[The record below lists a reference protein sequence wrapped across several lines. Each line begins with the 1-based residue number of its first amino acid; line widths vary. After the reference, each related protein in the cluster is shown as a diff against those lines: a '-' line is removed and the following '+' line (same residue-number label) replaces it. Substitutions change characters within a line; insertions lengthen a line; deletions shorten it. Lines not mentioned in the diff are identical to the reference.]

1 MEQML
6 YDAYVNILREEL
18 IPAMGCTEPIAI
30 AYAAALARETLAQ
43 LPEKVDIQV
52 SANIIKNVKSVV
64 VPHTGGLRGIEAA
77 AAAGIVA
84 GDSKAELEVISHVSE
99 AQISQIAQYM
109 HTAQF
114 HVEQSNSGYVF
125 DIQITLIA
133 GQEEAFV
140 QIAGGHTNV
149 IGLRLND
156 KVLIDKEYTQGC
168 QVEHTD
174 HSLLTVENIID
185 FADCVRIEDVKET
198 LDRQIACNTA
208 IAEEGLSGKWGAN
221 IGSVLLAVLAWL
233 GLLFFERPLLTF
245 FGADEALLA
254 LAQRYLAPIKY
265 VFPIFLF
272 NQMLAAFLR
281 NDGDPGL
288 ATLGVLSGG
297 IFNVFG
303 DYFFVF
309 PCDMGIYGAGL
320 ATAIGSVVSF
330 LVLMTHFLRRR
341 NTLRLVRVE
350 RLPRKLWEI
359 TVSGFS
365 SFFIDVAMGILTV
378 LFNRQIMRCL
388 GSDAL
393 AVYGPIINVSTFVQC
408 CAYSVGQA
416 AQPIISTN
424 YGAGKGSRIRETL
437 RLALYTTA
445 AFALFWTALS
455 FAAPNLYIRVFMS
468 PTPEILAIAPA
479 IIRVYAL
486 SFLLLPLNIFS
497 TYYFQSIM
505 QPRAALIVSV
515 ARGLVISG
523 ILILLLPVLTGP
535 DSLWFAMP
543 VTELLTAVYTAFA
556 IRRYTK
562 AL

>member
-1 MEQML
+1 MDLLNGKIRPL
-6 YDAYVNILREEL
+6 YFKYLSAAFGSAL
-18 IPAMGCTEPIAI
+18 ISSIYGMVDMAMVGQYQGPDGT
-30 AYAAALARETLAQ
+30 AALA
-43 LPEKVDIQV
+43 
-52 SANIIKNVKSVV
+52 VV
-64 VPHTGGLRGIEAA
+64 APVW
-77 AAAGIVA
+77 
-84 GDSKAELEVISHVSE
+84 
-99 AQISQIAQYM
+99 
-109 HTAQF
+109 
-114 HVEQSNSGYVF
+114 
-125 DIQITLIA
+125 
-133 GQEEAFV
+133 
-140 QIAGGHTNV
+140 NV
-149 IGLRLND
+149 IYSLG
-156 KVLIDKEYTQGC
+156 
-168 QVEHTD
+168 
-174 HSLLTVENIID
+174 LLTGIGGSVIFSARRGSSPRGDGGENQY
-185 FADCVRIEDVKET
+185 F
-198 LDRQIACNTA
+198 TA
-208 IAEEGLSGKWGAN
+208 AF

-233 GLLFFERPLLTF
+233 GLLFFEKPLLTF
-245 FGADEALLA
+245 FGADESLLA
-254 LAQRYLAPIKY
+254 LAQRYLRPIKY

-281 NDGDPGL
+281 NDGSPGL

-297 IFNVFG
+297 IFNIFG

-320 ATAIGSVVSF
+320 ATAIGSVVSL
-330 LVLMTHFLRRR
+330 LVLLSHFPRRR

-378 LFNRQIMRCL
+378 LFNRQIMRYL
-388 GSDAL
+388 GANAL
-393 AVYGPIINVSTFVQC
+393 AIYGPIINVSTFVQC

-455 FAAPNLYIRVFMS
+455 FIAPNLYIRVFMS
-468 PTPEILAIAPA
+468 PTPEILTIAPA
-479 IIRVYAL
+479 IIRAYAL
-486 SFLLLPLNIFS
+486 SFLLLPFNIFS

-505 QPRAALIVSV
+505 QPRAAFIVSV

-523 ILILLLPVLTGP
+523 VLILLLPRLAGP
-535 DSLWFAMP
+535 ESLWFAMP
-543 VTELLTAVYTAFA
+543 VTELLTAVYTASA

>member
-1 MEQML
+1 MYSVLKSYGLNGLNGFAVAVEA
-6 YDAYVNILREEL
+6 D
-18 IPAMGCTEPIAI
+18 
-30 AYAAALARETLAQ
+30 
-43 LPEKVDIQV
+43 V
-52 SANIIKNVKSVV
+52 S
-64 VPHTGGLRGIEAA
+64 GGLPAFSLVGLPDSAVRES
-77 AAAGIVA
+77 
-84 GDSKAELEVISHVSE
+84 GDRVRSAVKNLGYKWPDRHITVNLAPADIRK
-99 AQISQIAQYM
+99 
-109 HTAQF
+109 
-114 HVEQSNSGYVF
+114 SGPVY
-125 DIQITLIA
+125 DLP
-133 GQEEAFV
+133 
-140 QIAGGHTNV
+140 
-149 IGLRLND
+149 L
-156 KVLIDKEYTQGC
+156 
-168 QVEHTD
+168 
-174 HSLLTVENIID
+174 
-185 FADCVRIEDVKET
+185 
-198 LDRQIACNTA
+198 
-208 IAEEGLSGKWGAN
+208 
-221 IGSVLLAVLAWL
+221 LLAVLAWL

-245 FGADEALLA
+245 FGADESLLA

-265 VFPIFLF
+265 VFPFFLF

-281 NDGDPGL
+281 NDDDPGL

-320 ATAIGSVVSF
+320 ATAIGSVISF

-378 LFNRQIMRCL
+378 LFNRQIMRYL

-393 AVYGPIINVSTFVQC
+393 AVYGPIINVSTVVQC

-416 AQPIISTN
+416 VQPIISTN

-543 VTELLTAVYTAFA
+543 VTELLTAVYTIFA